1 MTREDVAR
9 VRGRAPDGGGERDGK
24 VSEVRSVHHRG
35 DGIHGRARR
44 HARRERAGEDK
55 NDGNHRRRRE
65 RPRVAARVRRAF
77 PKTRVETTREET
89 KPRGARGVV
98 HVGVVDV
105 GVVNVGVVNGV
116 GVVSSRVD
124 RREVAHVHA
133 NVAGCHA
140 RGGPR
145 VRRTTRAPPTI
156 EADVRSTSRS
166 IFAATVTS
174 RESFGDVEERFLERG
189 ATHPARSN
197 AEGFAAGTFQR
208 GERRRE
214 RRARRRGER
223 ERERPAVPGTKRSAG
238 NAAND
243 EVYHR
248 GDVPVVV
255 VVPPR
260 MMLLVMTLAF
270 RRRLRLRVDPRRT
283 HVDDERVSDAEL
295 GLEEEW

>member
-1 MTREDVAR
+1 ML
-9 VRGRAPDGGGERDGK
+9 K
-24 VSEVRSVHHRG
+24 S
-35 DGIHGRARR
+35 
-44 HARRERAGEDK
+44 
-55 NDGNHRRRRE
+55 
-65 RPRVAARVRRAF
+65 
-77 PKTRVETTREET
+77 TT
-89 KPRGARGVV
+89 
-98 HVGVVDV
+98 
-105 GVVNVGVVNGV
+105 
-116 GVVSSRVD
+116 
-124 RREVAHVHA
+124 
-133 NVAGCHA
+133 
-140 RGGPR
+140 
-145 VRRTTRAPPTI
+145 PPG
-156 EADVRSTSRS
+156 RS

-197 AEGFAAGTFQR
+197 AEGFPAGTFQR

-223 ERERPAVPGTKRSAG
+223 ERERPAVSGTKRSAG

-260 MMLLVMTLAF
+260 MMLLVMTLA
-270 RRRLRLRVDPRRT
+270 LVVDRSSS

>member
-1 MTREDVAR
+1 MIREIEERDGEMTREDVAR
-9 VRGRAPDGGGERDGK
+9 VRGNAPDGGGERDGK
-24 VSEVRSVHHRG
+24 VSEVRGVHRRG

-55 NDGNHRRRRE
+55 NDGDHRRRRE

-116 GVVSSRVD
+116 AHRQPRVD
-124 RREVAHVHA
+124 RRDVAHVHA
-133 NVAGCHA
+133 NVVGCHA

-145 VRRTTRAPPTI
+145 VRRTTR
-156 EADVRSTSRS
+156 D
-166 IFAATVTS
+166 AAHDRGGRRARRRARRRLAVAS
-174 RESFGDVEERFLERG
+174 RESFGDVEECFLERG

-248 GDVPVVV
+248 GDVTVVV

-270 RRRLRLRVDPRRT
+270 VVDAT
-283 HVDDERVSDAEL
+283 S
-295 GLEEEW
+295 